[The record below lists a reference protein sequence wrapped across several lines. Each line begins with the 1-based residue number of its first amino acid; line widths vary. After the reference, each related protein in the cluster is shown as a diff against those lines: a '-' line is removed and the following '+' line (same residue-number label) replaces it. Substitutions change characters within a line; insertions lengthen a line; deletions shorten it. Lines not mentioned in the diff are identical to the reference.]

1 MGRAVER
8 EMIVGVPKEIKE
20 SEFRV
25 SMVPAG
31 VEELR
36 ARGHTVLVEK
46 GAGIGSGIGDG
57 EFRDAGAQL
66 VVKPEDIFRRA
77 DMIVKVKEPLPPE
90 YKMMRD
96 GQVMFTYLHLAA
108 SRQLTLGI
116 VKTKSVCIAYETIQL
131 RDGSLPLLIP
141 MSEVAGRMAIQEGA
155 KYLEIHQD
163 GRGILLGG
171 VPGVSPANVVILGG
185 GIVGTNAAMMAA
197 GLGAR
202 VTILDIS
209 LPRLRYLDEVMPKN
223 VTTLMSNLVNIRQSL
238 ETADLLVG
246 AVLLAGA
253 RAPVLVTRDMLKLM
267 KKGAVI
273 VDVAVDQGGCIETV
287 RPTTHR
293 KPTYV
298 VEGVIH
304 YCVANMPG
312 AVARTSTFA
321 LTNATLPYV
330 VALADKGWDRACRED
345 HALAR
350 GLNVVRGKIVIN
362 EVADFF
368 KLPYEPWDPEAPS

>member
-1 MGRAVER
+1 
-8 EMIVGVPKEIKE
+8 MIVGVPKEIKE

-31 VEELR
+31 VEELK

-46 GAGIGSGIGDG
+46 GAGLGSGISDA
-57 EFRDAGAQL
+57 EFRAAGAQIAARADEIYL
-66 VVKPEDIFRRA
+66 RA

-90 YKMMRD
+90 HKMMRE

-108 SRQLTLGI
+108 SRQLTLGM

-131 RDGSLPLLIP
+131 PDRSLPLLIP

-155 KYLEIHQD
+155 KYLEIHQN

-171 VPGVSPANVVILGG
+171 VPGVAPADVVVLGG

-202 VTILDIS
+202 VTILDVS

-223 VTTLMSNLVNIRQSL
+223 VTTLMSNAVNIRESL
-238 ETADLLVG
+238 KVADLLVG

-253 RAPVLVTRDMLKLM
+253 RAPVLVTREMLKLM
-267 KKGAVI
+267 KPGAVI

-287 RPTTHR
+287 RPTTHQ

-330 VALADKGWDRACRED
+330 LALAGKGWQAACRAD
-345 HALAR
+345 SALAR
-350 GLNVVRGKIVIN
+350 GLNVIEGKIVIK